1 MTTVLAKDVLTVRGL
16 QTILRKGRTELPLVR
31 GVDFDLRA
39 GRTTVLLGESGSG
52 KSISARS
59 VVKLTPRSMQ
69 VTGSVVLAGTDLIA
83 LSERR
88 LLPFRGAKVAMIPQ
102 DPSVSLNPYR
112 KVGAQV
118 LEVLRVHK
126 MVGNRGEG
134 RARTLELLGQVGI
147 PDPARVAHSWPHE
160 LSGGMKQ
167 RVAIAIGISCRP
179 DVLIADEPT
188 TALDVT
194 VQAQILRLIKGLQ
207 EELGM
212 ALLFITHDV
221 GVARDIADDVAVMYA
236 GKIVEHG
243 PADQVFRRPAHPY
256 TAALLDALPA
266 EGRRRGELRPIPG
279 QPPSPA
285 DRTVTGCRFAP
296 RCARVQPGCL
306 TAEPALR
313 PAEPALVP
321 ADNPSNHS
329 AACIEVALPVRASA

>member
-1 MTTVLAKDVLTVRGL
+1 MKTPTDDEVLTIRGLATVLRKDKSDLA
-16 QTILRKGRTELPLVR
+16 LVR
-31 GVDFDLRA
+31 GIDLNLRA

-59 VVKLTPRSMQ
+59 VVRLTPSSMR
-69 VTGSVVLAGTDLIA
+69 VEGTALLGGTDLLN

-88 LLPFRGAKVAMIPQ
+88 LLRFRGAKVAMIPQ

-126 MVGNRGEG
+126 IVTSRAEG
-134 RARTLELLGQVGI
+134 KTRMLELLSQVGI
-147 PDPARVAHSWPHE
+147 PDAKRVSKAWPHE

-194 VQAQILRLIKGLQ
+194 VQAQILRLIKSLQ
-207 EELGM
+207 DELGM

-221 GVARDIADDVAVMYA
+221 GVAREIGDDIAVMYA
-236 GKIVEHG
+236 GKIVESG
-243 PADQVFRRPAHPY
+243 PAARVLDHPAHPY
-256 TAALLDALPA
+256 TAALLAALPGQ
-266 EGRRRGELRPIPG
+266 GRKRGELLPIPG

-285 DRTVTGCRFAP
+285 DQTFTGCRFAP
-296 RCARVQPGCL
+296 RCTRVRSECHE
-306 TAEPALR
+306 AEPVLLSINGNER
-313 PAEPALVP
+313 
-321 ADNPSNHS
+321 HI
-329 AACIEVALPVRASA
+329 AACIEVAELVRATA